1 MIAAFRKGLSETGYL
16 EGKNV
21 GFEYAWA
28 DDHYDRL
35 PALAAKLIERRVNVI
50 LAAATPSAMAAKSA
64 TSNIPIVFA
73 IGGDPVRTGLVSSLN
88 SPGGNVTGAA
98 HINVDTAP
106 KRLEL
111 LHEILPALGLLT
123 NPTNPLAPSVER
135 GVKAA
140 ADALG
145 EKTSHNSSFS
155 LIRAAALVSCD
166 FEAIAA

>member
-21 GFEYAWA
+21 GFEYEWA

-35 PALAAKLIERRVNVI
+35 PR
-50 LAAATPSAMAAKSA
+50 
-64 TSNIPIVFA
+64 
-73 IGGDPVRTGLVSSLN
+73 N
-88 SPGGNVTGAA
+88 S
-98 HINVDTAP
+98 
-106 KRLEL
+106 
-111 LHEILPALGLLT
+111 LGLLT

-155 LIRAAALVSCD
+155 LIKSRSLG
-166 FEAIAA
+166 IL